1 MAEKFGFF
9 HTILQKSANEVFG
22 QPNRMGVG
30 INART
35 NSSHTQIRNGRELGV
50 RGKQGKMVC
59 KRIKQT
65 WGKTLRIRKIG
76 EGEEDGNR
84 ERQVQR
90 NGETQRWICLSPASV
105 SKRFECP
112 LFIKMFPDPI
122 SDWPSL

>member
-1 MAEKFGFF
+1 
-9 HTILQKSANEVFG
+9 
-22 QPNRMGVG
+22 MGVG

-76 EGEEDGNR
+76 EGEEDG
-84 ERQVQR
+84 EL
-90 NGETQRWICLSPASV
+90 GAGISKSV
-105 SKRFECP
+105 TEEVYHCS
-112 LFIKMFPDPI
+112 
-122 SDWPSL
+122 